1 MECRTVIP
9 SDATATDTAGL
20 FELNS
25 VQTCLTDKRCDA
37 GTLIAQY
44 LSMTVFR
51 QFFGGL
57 MRYLWRLLH

>member
-1 MECRTVIP
+1 MTAVGWMKP
-9 SDATATDTAGL
+9 KATAADTAGL
-20 FELNS
+20 FLLNS
-25 VQTCLTDKRCDA
+25 VKTCLTDKRCDA